1 MKLPTKNKRLK
12 VLFIASAL
20 NFIIFGA
27 GVLFIKDIDVTAL
40 GAGLLMI
47 NGPLYAYIAG
57 ESARPSKEEKDV

>member
-12 VLFIASAL
+12 ALFIASAL
-20 NFIIFGA
+20 NFTIFGA
-27 GVLFIKDIDVTAL
+27 GVLFIEGIDITAL

-57 ESARPSKEEKDV
+57 ESFRPSKKG

>member
-12 VLFIASAL
+12 ALFIASAL
-20 NFIIFGA
+20 NFIIFGI
-27 GVLFIKDIDVTAL
+27 GVGIKSDLTAL

-57 ESARPSKEEKDV
+57 ESLRPSKEEEKDV

>member
-1 MKLPTKNKRLK
+1 MKLPTNNKRMK
-12 VLFIASAL
+12 ALFIASTL

-27 GVLFIKDIDVTAL
+27 GVIIKSDLTAL

-57 ESARPSKEEKDV
+57 ESFRPSAKGEKNV